1 MRPVRTLTMPQACCI
16 AARVGR
22 AVDTTA
28 WKMGRYV
35 RRQAGT
41 GEFHEIGCSK
51 ASIGVAVVPLA
62 LWLCGRN

>member
-1 MRPVRTLTMPQACCI
+1 MRPVQILTMPQACCN

-22 AVDTTA
+22 AVDTTT
-28 WKMGRYV
+28 WKMRGCV
-35 RRQAGT
+35 RKQADT

-62 LWLCGRN
+62 L